1 MSEIAPEKNSQ
12 KRIAELSIATPN
24 DIQEIDKCNRK
35 MLKENYDQAFYEAI
49 FRSQLSCSF
58 VLRVEQEKP
67 NIAVT
72 EQSTPS
78 IEVATPAVST
88 PTSEQAVVEKSEESV
103 KVSQKPLENA
113 QLAGY
118 VLATLNC
125 DKKGQTNCHIISLA
139 VYPEFQRRGFAH
151 VLMQSVEV
159 FVKERY
165 PSTHHLVL
173 HVRKH
178 NKAAYNLYC
187 KLQYGRTKVVK
198 GYYTTPKEDA
208 YEMKKYL
215 EPKEQP
221 PPQQEEK
228 E

>member
-1 MSEIAPEKNSQ
+1 MELLPKAEFV
-12 KRIAELSIATPN
+12 AELSRRNTTYQFQEAAAIAHGAGAKKFAGVERFAARGVGAAIEQKTP
-24 DIQEIDKCNRK
+24 
-35 MLKENYDQAFYEAI
+35 FV
-49 FRSQLSCSF
+49 SF
-58 VLRVEQEKP
+58 
-67 NIAVT
+67 
-72 EQSTPS
+72 
-78 IEVATPAVST
+78 
-88 PTSEQAVVEKSEESV
+88 
-103 KVSQKPLENA
+103 
-113 QLAGY
+113 AGY

-151 VLMQSVEV
+151 VLMQSVEA

-221 PPQQEEK
+221 PPTPQQEEK